1 MTYCPPGAFPGAWPD
16 PYLDDDDAGT
26 DKTTSKTESPQT
38 PDPVPVPD
46 NKAEEQGSHARAAS
60 DPAPPV
66 VAATKDSQSIPDSQA
81 QSEGKP
87 AMTPSPDAM
96 TVNPSPTPN
105 PKPSA
110 KPEADLDLLHSIKG
124 MYRVLDLITESASTV
139 VDKIIIDQKSLEE
152 FINVLSPGAYASLT
166 KVVDFNVLDKLVI
179 KPLGLYGSKTEI
191 VSFLSSRSVISDETA
206 RALNHSSDNKP
217 TPHLRSGLYVLR
229 APNAEPAQS
238 EEIFVIYW
246 PEPSTWNDDAVSSV
260 RRNRATFMRYLTKIA
275 DQIACLISPEH
286 ARAIVW
292 NDEAEDFPMEIDE
305 GVDRLFTFEV
315 AKTNE
320 QDEDV
325 SVRPGFT
332 MNTPII
338 SVEHLHVECMLDASE
353 LQPTLIRG
361 ETTQAILTKSF
372 VPSQSNDRIFRG
384 ETHSSFQL
392 RAFMESGSIRL
403 HESLTDDGIEIL
415 SDHGLSSR
423 FPVPFRAWKSRNKEG
438 QELIE
443 ATGKKEEQDT
453 SQKVTDD
460 SPQWKPMLREAVI
473 DQLLNM
479 FPTIQRTVLS
489 SSSDEELKLLRAQYT
504 GFVSNHPKLREEIEK
519 LPGNKP
525 DPTRLPNQFKAL
537 KEQILCVEFIFKE
550 KPELEA
556 SDREDFIRH
565 ISEHGMD
572 GLATVFKSKDSTEG
586 KGFIY
591 RMASLLSSDEHSN
604 AEQKIRR
611 HVREQLTR
619 ITDGQ
624 FLAGLD
630 DVLSNEPLLQDMI
643 TRTVEVANESLQGTV
658 EKLLGRFVGRAV
670 ILQQE
675 TLKAQVQRKTAG
687 KLEDQRK
694 ASRIQLIEEYGLE
707 IQDSSRTL
715 TIEGAERFR
724 HGSFKISGT
733 DKSRTAP
740 TVECKLHQLYL
751 TVDDHHSLQ
760 SDPTFV
766 PSPHLQ
772 SSSVQV
778 FNLPLG
784 HRILHAQLL
793 DSGKLLLIT
802 EDPRILC
809 IFLESPSALYNAIS
823 RGRASAKRIVHRDK
837 IGNDVILSYDEQKR
851 MLSLCAPSKLSLHIF
866 VFDETF
872 GSLQAWG
879 SVLDLQPW
887 YPAGTFVVQSCFISG
902 CEEILFID
910 TSAQARIFSLVTQ
923 QFRPASLS
931 LEQVPDSI
939 ASSPD
944 GACLILSFRD
954 GEQLSYH
961 AYHWAT
967 FGSSPGIDLG
977 VLDLPNAPAVLTSL
991 VNRRNAHLVGID
1003 VYAHI
1008 CQSAVLDI
1016 TKKITEF
1023 MFKETGVN
1031 KSSAKSKTVVT
1042 SHNSLIDCFADV
1054 WTRFPVVAA
1063 VQRTIISSFDRNA
1076 RKLVFLTDRDRD
1088 RFASHFSELISTFEQ
1103 RTRKPTGDSLKGI
1116 QISALAS
1123 NASFLAEPAL
1133 HDHWGLS
1140 AFRAGEWLVDLLC
1153 LIPIQIAITR
1163 ENRFVP
1169 LKDGKVSADL
1179 ERSLLGAEVG
1189 QIVDALSLGWYESVF
1204 QSYMT
1209 SKPVKVVSSMGEQS
1223 VGKSFSLNH
1232 LADTSFAGSA
1242 MRTTEGVWM
1251 SVTPTEDALIVA
1263 LDFEGVHSIERSAQE
1278 DTLLVLFNTAIS
1290 NLVLFRNNFAMN
1302 RSLSGLFQS
1311 FQSSSTV
1318 LDPAVNPTLFR
1329 STLTIIIKDVVESD
1343 KTEIVR
1349 EFSTKFQKIVED
1361 EQDANFISRLHAGR
1375 INIVPWPVI
1384 ESRQFYQLFP
1394 AMKRLLDKQEITHK
1408 TAGEFLHTVKT
1419 LMAKLKANDWG
1430 SLSQTLVAHRA
1441 QKLLGGLTNAL
1452 VFGFFEVEPEN
1463 EPLKNFD
1470 TDKLI
1475 EKSDTPAQFFL
1486 SSTEAPSARRETM
1499 LVALQDSW
1507 EHFARRQYTPDAEW
1521 IRDLSTYLEGL
1532 ADSRIQHVYEWI
1544 SSNLARFTITHANTE
1559 MLRRV
1564 FESTII
1570 DLRANVEICGTQCAT
1585 CQLKCLL
1592 SRRHDSNTPHDCR
1605 TSHQCAHCC
1614 DFGEEHPDARK
1625 MCGLPGG
1632 HAGRHICAV
1641 EIHLCG
1647 EPCQLKDKQGCLGGC
1662 MKMADHRDAGH
1673 MCSARLHKCGEPCDL
1688 KNVKIAGRKSYS
1700 CPRTC
1705 AIPCDETHT
1714 QHVCDTSACP
1724 LSCEFSDCKRLCSDT
1739 DHLHGLQTI
1748 GAVHLCGQTHN
1759 CGASCQAAGI
1769 CEIETAPQ
1777 SIEATFTGRHQTFQ
1791 YTKYSQVAKRLP
1803 CVFPIPPGERQHTGP
1818 HSHSTEPA
1826 PFHFCEAKCESC
1838 GYFCTLPRGH
1848 PQQEHD
1854 THHGSMSKTRWA
1866 IDGPDGTILELNG
1879 RKFGSDDDGAPMLC
1893 SLVCQEIG
1901 RHAHLD
1907 YCRADDAASC
1917 DQPEV
1922 QHIKTALSPNPARAK
1937 DWISHNLHWRR
1948 TGFKDP
1954 YSRPDQANFAKCDAF
1969 CPDTEHAATATNPAH
1984 PSHCTLAIF
1993 HPPAKAAAGLGYLS
2007 NDGHVFNCKNPSV
2020 MQQAFHVIFVI
2031 DRSGSMGFT
2040 DRGPLR
2046 NAPGTALISRSS
2058 NNRLGAVYSA
2068 LHAFWMSRN
2077 TALSN
2082 SGQAA
2087 AAPVRRDAYSVVLFD
2102 HTVSVCIANDF
2113 ANTPDALLNKLLAY
2127 QSGGGTDFTLA
2138 LTTAQKLMQDHW
2150 STERTPVVIFLS
2162 DGECSIAD
2170 ETVRGLSRKAV
2181 ALGKPLSFHAVSF
2194 GSASQSAV
2202 LRRMA
2207 QVALEVQTNAPRDP
2221 LTPAEATVDSSYSEA
2236 LDTVRLAETFLGF
2249 AEFLRKPRGA
2259 LLSS

>member
-1 MTYCPPGAFPGAWPD
+1 
-16 PYLDDDDAGT
+16 
-26 DKTTSKTESPQT
+26 
-38 PDPVPVPD
+38 
-46 NKAEEQGSHARAAS
+46 
-60 DPAPPV
+60 
-66 VAATKDSQSIPDSQA
+66 
-81 QSEGKP
+81 
-87 AMTPSPDAM
+87 
-96 TVNPSPTPN
+96 
-105 PKPSA
+105 
-110 KPEADLDLLHSIKG
+110 
-124 MYRVLDLITESASTV
+124 MYRVLDLITESASGGS

-152 FINVLSPGAYASLT
+152 LINALSPGAYASLT
-166 KVVDFNVLDKLVI
+166 KVDFNALDKLMI
-179 KPLGLYGSKTEI
+179 KPLGLYGSKAEI
-191 VSFLSSRSVISDETA
+191 VSFLSSRDLISHETA
-206 RALNHSSDNKP
+206 RALNHTVDNKS
-217 TPHLRSGLYVLR
+217 TPYLRSGLYVLCG
-229 APNAEPAQS
+229 PSAEPAQA
-238 EEIFVIYW
+238 EQIFVVYW

-260 RRNRATFMRYLTKIA
+260 HRNRVTFMRYLTKIA
-275 DQIACLISPEH
+275 DQVACLISPEH
-286 ARAIVW
+286 AHAIVW
-292 NDEAEDFPMEIDE
+292 NDEAEDLPMEIDE

-325 SVRPGFT
+325 SARPGFT
-332 MNTPII
+332 MNTPIL

-353 LQPTLIRG
+353 LQPTLIHG
-361 ETTQAILTKSF
+361 ETAQAILTKRF
-372 VPSQSNDRIFRG
+372 VPSTSINRIIRG
-384 ETHSSFQL
+384 ETHQSVQL
-392 RAFMESGSIRL
+392 RSLIAAGSIRL
-403 HESLTDDGIEIL
+403 SESLNDEGIHIL
-415 SDHGLSSR
+415 SEHGLSSR
-423 FPVPFRAWKSRNKEG
+423 FPVPFKDWKSRN
-438 QELIE
+438 QEAQESIE
-443 ATGKKEEQDT
+443 AAGKKEQQEIDQRIN
-453 SQKVTDD
+453 DD
-460 SPQWKPMLREAVI
+460 SPQWKPMLRETMI
-473 DQLLNM
+473 DQLLNL
-479 FPTIQRTVLS
+479 FPTVQRTVLS
-489 SSSDEELKLLRAQYT
+489 PSSDEDLELLRAQYAT
-504 GFVSNHPKLREEIEK
+504 FVSDYPGLKEELGKLIS
-519 LPGNKP
+519 GNRS
-525 DPTRLPNQFKAL
+525 DPFRLSTQFKTL
-537 KEQILCVEFIFKE
+537 REQILCVEFILKE
-550 KPELEA
+550 KPDLEA
-556 SDREDFIRH
+556 PDREDFIRR
-565 ISEHGMD
+565 ISAHGMD
-572 GLATVFKSKDSTEG
+572 GLAAVFKSKDSAEG
-586 KGFIY
+586 KGIFSKLT
-591 RMASLLSSDEHSN
+591 SLWTDGHSN
-604 AEQKIRR
+604 VEQKIRR
-611 HVREQLTR
+611 HVREQLAT
-619 ITDGQ
+619 IPDGQ
-624 FLAGLD
+624 FLADLD
-630 DVLSNEPLLQDMI
+630 EVLADEPLLQDMI
-643 TRTVEVANESLQGTV
+643 TRSVEVANESLQNTV
-658 EKLLGRFVGRAV
+658 EKLLERFVGRAV
-670 ILQQE
+670 ILQQD
-675 TLKAQVQRKTAG
+675 TLKAQVRRKTAG
-687 KLEDQRK
+687 KLEEDRK
-694 ASRIQLIEEYGLE
+694 FSRLQLIEEYGRE
-707 IQDSSRTL
+707 IQDSPRTL
-715 TIEGAERFR
+715 TIERIERNR
-724 HGSFKISGT
+724 AGSFKIDGT
-733 DKSRTAP
+733 DKSREDP
-740 TVECKLHQLYL
+740 TVECKLHQLHL
-751 TVDDHHSLQ
+751 TTDDRHSLQ

-772 SSSVQV
+772 ASSVQV
-778 FNLPLG
+778 FNLPLE

-793 DSGKLLLIT
+793 DMYSGKLLLIT
-802 EDPRILC
+802 EDPRILS
-809 IFLESPSALYNAIS
+809 IFLESPSALYHAIA
-823 RGRASAKRIVHRDK
+823 RGRNSAKRIVHRDK
-837 IGNDVILSYDEQKR
+837 IGNDVTVSYDEQKR
-851 MLSLCAPSKLSLHIF
+851 MLSLCAASKLSLHIF

-872 GSLQAWG
+872 SSLQAWG
-879 SVLDLQPW
+879 SVLDLKPW
-887 YPAGTFVVQSCFISG
+887 YSAGTFVVKSCFISG
-902 CEEILFID
+902 CEEILFVD
-910 TSAQARIFSLVTQ
+910 TSAQARIFSLITQ

-931 LEQVPDSI
+931 LEQIPAGI

-944 GACLILSFRD
+944 GACLLLSLQD
-954 GEQLSYH
+954 GDRLSYH
-961 AYHWAT
+961 AYHWDT

-977 VLDLPNAPAVLTSL
+977 FLELPNCPAFLTSL
-991 VNRRNAHLVGID
+991 VNRRNTHLVGID
-1003 VYAHI
+1003 IDTHI
-1008 CQSAVLDI
+1008 CQSVVLDI

-1023 MFKETGVN
+1023 MFKETGAT
-1031 KSSAKSKTVVT
+1031 KSSSKSKSVAT
-1042 SHNSLIDCFADV
+1042 SHNSLIDCFTDV

-1063 VQRTIISSFDRNA
+1063 VQRTTVSSIERNA
-1076 RKLVFLTDRDRD
+1076 RKLVFVTDRDHD
-1088 RFASHFSELISTFEQ
+1088 RFASHFSELISMFEQ

-1116 QISALAS
+1116 QVSVLAS
-1123 NASFLAEPAL
+1123 NSCFLSKPLLDA
-1133 HDHWGLS
+1133 HWGLS

-1153 LIPIQIAITR
+1153 LIPIQIAVTR
-1163 ENRFVP
+1163 ENRFLP

-1349 EFSTKFQKIVED
+1349 EFSTKFRKIVED

-1394 AMKRLLDKQEITHK
+1394 AMKRLLDKQEVTHK

-1430 SLSQTLVAHRA
+1430 SLSQTLAAHRA

-1452 VFGFFEVEPEN
+1452 VFGFSEVEPEN
-1463 EPLKNFD
+1463 EPLKVLYHSPYPVVGGKTHLF
-1470 TDKLI
+1470 TD
-1475 EKSDTPAQFFL
+1475 S
-1486 SSTEAPSARRETM
+1486 EAPSARREAM
-1499 LVALQDSW
+1499 LIALQDSW
-1507 EHFARRQYTPDAEW
+1507 EHFARRPYIPDTEW
-1521 IRDLSTYLEGL
+1521 IQDLSTHLESL
-1532 ADSRIQHVYEWI
+1532 ADLRIQHVYEWI
-1544 SSNLARFTITHANTE
+1544 SSNLARFTITHANME

-1570 DLRANVEICGTQCAT
+1570 DLQANVEICGTQCAT
-1585 CQLKCLL
+1585 CQFKCLL
-1592 SRRHDSNTPHDCR
+1592 SRRHDSSTPHDCR
-1605 TSHQCAHCC
+1605 TSHQCVHDC
-1614 DFGEEHPDARK
+1614 DFGEEHPGDRK
-1625 MCGLPGG
+1625 ICGLPGG

-1662 MKMADHRDAGH
+1662 MKIADHKEAGH
-1673 MCSARLHKCGEPCDL
+1673 LCSARLHKCGEPCGL
-1688 KNVKIAGRKSYS
+1688 QNVKIPGKKSYS

-1705 AIPCDETHT
+1705 AVPCDETHT
-1714 QHVCDTSACP
+1714 QHVCDTPACP

-1739 DHLHGLQTI
+1739 DHLHGLQTS
-1748 GAVHLCGQTHN
+1748 GALCLRLFRQTHN

-1777 SIEATFTGRHQTFQ
+1777 SVEATFTGRHQTFQ
-1791 YTKYSQVAKRLP
+1791 YTKVLAKRLP

-1818 HSHSTEPA
+1818 HSHSSTEPA
-1826 PFHFCEAKCESC
+1826 PFHFCETKCESC

-1922 QHIKTALSPNPARAK
+1922 QHIKMALSPNPSRAK
-1937 DWISHNLHWRR
+1937 DWISHNLYWRR
-1948 TGFKDP
+1948 TDP

-1969 CPDTEHAATATNPAH
+1969 CPATATNPAH

-1993 HPPAKAAAGLGYLS
+1993 HPPARAAAGLGYLS

-2046 NAPGTALISRSS
+2046 NAPGTTLISRSS

-2082 SGQAA
+2082 SGHAA

-2127 QSGGGTDFTLA
+2127 QTGGGTDFTLA
-2138 LTTAQKLMQDHW
+2138 LTTAQKLMQDNW

-2207 QVALEVQTNAPRDP
+2207 QVALEVQTSAPRDP
-2221 LTPAEATVDSSYSEA
+2221 LTPSEATIDSSYSEA

-2249 AEFLRKPRGA
+2249 AESLRKPRGA